1 MAYAVMLDPAW
12 ATVYNSR
19 LLSSNKCPPMFQ
31 KLSQRVSD
39 VFRSFTG
46 TDKITD
52 AMLEKGASSLRQ
64 ALREADVAESV
75 TQQLLTQFNEK
86 ALNQAVVSGAK
97 PGDVLIKL
105 FHDNLV
111 EVLGSGDDFSLHLT
125 KKPAVIML
133 VGLQGAG
140 KTTFA
145 ARLAKQ
151 LHREKKSRC
160 LLASLDVY
168 RPAAMDQLATLASQ
182 AKIDCFPATPDQKPA
197 QLAQE
202 AMRVAKE
209 ASYDV
214 LILDTAGRMH
224 VDENMMA
231 ECQELQ
237 KLCKPS
243 EILFVID
250 SMTGQDAAINAK
262 SFNDQLA
269 LTGAVLTKTDGDS
282 RGGAA
287 LSVRQVT
294 GKPIKFMTTGE
305 HLDDLDDFQP
315 ERIASQILG
324 MGDIV
329 SLVKQFESKVDQEK
343 TKKMANKLLKSGA
356 FDFNDLAA
364 QLEQMA
370 SLGGMKGILSKLPN
384 LGGQLPL
391 EMLEKKLDSQSFDQ
405 IAVMIKSMTPQERAF
420 PALVMNVKSRQQR
433 IISGSGRS
441 IKEFKGMLKQFQK
454 MQKMA
459 SKFKGKGMMDMMG
472 KMSDLFGGGK

>member
-1 MAYAVMLDPAW
+1 
-12 ATVYNSR
+12 
-19 LLSSNKCPPMFQ
+19 MFQ
-31 KLSQRVSD
+31 QLSQRISD
-39 VFRSFTG
+39 VFRSFSG

-52 AMLEKGASSLRQ
+52 AMLQQGAVSLRN
-64 ALREADVAESV
+64 AMRDADVAESV
-75 TQQLLTQFNEK
+75 TDQLLQQFNEK

-97 PGDVLIKL
+97 ASDVLVKL
-105 FHDNLV
+105 FHDNLI
-111 EVLGSGDDFSLHLT
+111 EVLGKGDDFSLKLS
-125 KKPAVIML
+125 KKPAIIML

-151 LHREKKSRC
+151 LKKEQHSKC

-168 RPAAMDQLATLASQ
+168 RPAAMDQLATLAQQ
-182 AKIDCFPATPDQKPA
+182 AGVDCLPATPDQTPETIAKA
-197 QLAQE
+197 
-202 AMRVAKE
+202 AMDSAKSE
-209 ASYDV
+209 SYDV

-224 VDENMMA
+224 VNEEMMT
-231 ECQELQ
+231 ECRQLQ
-237 KLCKPS
+237 QQCKPC

-250 SMTGQDAAINAK
+250 SMTGQDAANNAK
-262 SFNDQLA
+262 AFNDQLA

-294 GKPIKFMTTGE
+294 GKPIKYMTTGE
-305 HLDDLDDFQP
+305 HLDDLDHFQP

-329 SLVKQFESKVDQEK
+329 ALVKQFENKVDQEK
-343 TKKMANKLLKSGA
+343 TKKMANKLLKSGE

-384 LGGQLPL
+384 LGGQLPM
-391 EMLEKKLDSQSFDQ
+391 EMLEKKLDTESFDH
-405 IAVMIKSMTPQERAF
+405 IAVMIRSMTPQERAF
-420 PALVMNVKSRQQR
+420 PTLVMNVKSRQQR
-433 IISGSGRS
+433 IVSGSGRS
-441 IKEFKGMLKQFQK
+441 IKEFKAMLKQFQR

-459 SKFKGKGMMDMMG
+459 AKFKGKNMMNMMG
-472 KMSDLFGGGK
+472 KMSDLFGGKR

>member
-1 MAYAVMLDPAW
+1 
-12 ATVYNSR
+12 
-19 LLSSNKCPPMFQ
+19 MFQ
-31 KLSQRVSD
+31 QLSQRISD

-52 AMLEKGASSLRQ
+52 AMLQQGAVSLRN
-64 ALREADVAESV
+64 ALRDADVAESV
-75 TQQLLTQFNEK
+75 TDQLLQQFNEK

-97 PGDVLIKL
+97 ASDVLVKL
-105 FHDNLV
+105 FHDNLI
-111 EVLGSGDDFSLHLT
+111 EVLGKGDDFSLKLS
-125 KKPAVIML
+125 KKPAIIML

-151 LHREKKSRC
+151 LKKDSASKC

-168 RPAAMDQLATLASQ
+168 RPAAMDQLATLAQQ
-182 AKIDCFPATPDQKPA
+182 ADVDCFPATPDQTPDSIAKN
-197 QLAQE
+197 
-202 AMRVAKE
+202 AMERAKSE
-209 ASYDV
+209 SYDV

-224 VDENMMA
+224 VNDEMMA
-231 ECQELQ
+231 ECRQLQ
-237 KLCKPS
+237 QSCKPC

-250 SMTGQDAAINAK
+250 SMTGQDAANNAK
-262 SFNDQLA
+262 AFNDQLA

-294 GKPIKFMTTGE
+294 GKPIKYMTTGE
-305 HLDDLDDFQP
+305 HLDDLDNFQP

-329 SLVKQFESKVDQEK
+329 ALVKQFENKVDQEK
-343 TKKMANKLLKSGA
+343 TKKMAKKLLKSGD

-384 LGGQLPL
+384 LGGQLPM
-391 EMLEKKLDSQSFDQ
+391 EMLEKKLDSASFDH
-405 IAVMIKSMTPQERAF
+405 IAVMIRSMTPQERAF
-420 PALVMNVKSRQQR
+420 PTLVMNVKSRQRR
-433 IISGSGRS
+433 IVSGSGRS
-441 IKEFKGMLKQFQK
+441 PKEFKAMLKQFQR

-459 SKFKGKGMMDMMG
+459 AKFKGKGMMNMMG
-472 KMSDLFGGGK
+472 KMSDLFGGER

>member
-1 MAYAVMLDPAW
+1 
-12 ATVYNSR
+12 
-19 LLSSNKCPPMFQ
+19 MFQ
-31 KLSQRVSD
+31 QLSQRISD

-52 AMLEKGASSLRQ
+52 AMLQQGAVSLRN
-64 ALREADVAESV
+64 ALRDADVAESV
-75 TQQLLTQFNEK
+75 TDQLLQQFNEK

-97 PGDVLIKL
+97 ASDVLVKL
-105 FHDNLV
+105 FHDNLI
-111 EVLGSGDDFSLHLT
+111 EVLGKDDDFSLKLS
-125 KKPAVIML
+125 KKPAIIML

-151 LHREKKSRC
+151 LKKDHSSKC
-160 LLASLDVY
+160 LLTSLDVY
-168 RPAAMDQLATLASQ
+168 RPAAMDQLATLAQQ
-182 AKIDCFPATPDQKPA
+182 ADVDCFPATPDQTPDSIAKN
-197 QLAQE
+197 
-202 AMRVAKE
+202 AMERAKSE
-209 ASYDV
+209 SYDV

-224 VDENMMA
+224 VNDDMMA
-231 ECQELQ
+231 ECRQLQ
-237 KLCKPS
+237 QVCKPC

-250 SMTGQDAAINAK
+250 SMTGQDAANNAK
-262 SFNDQLA
+262 AFNDQLA

-294 GKPIKFMTTGE
+294 GKPIKYMTTGE
-305 HLDDLDDFQP
+305 HLDDLDNFQP

-329 SLVKQFESKVDQEK
+329 SLVKQFENKVDQEK
-343 TKKMANKLLKSGA
+343 TKKMAKKLLKSGD

-384 LGGQLPL
+384 LGGQLPM
-391 EMLEKKLDSQSFDQ
+391 EMLEKKLDSASFDH
-405 IAVMIKSMTPQERAF
+405 IAVMIRSMTPQERAF
-420 PALVMNVKSRQQR
+420 PTLVMNVKSRQKR
-433 IISGSGRS
+433 IMSGSGRS
-441 IKEFKGMLKQFQK
+441 QKEFKAMLKQFQR

-459 SKFKGKGMMDMMG
+459 AKFKGKNMMNMMG
-472 KMSDLFGGGK
+472 KMSDLFGGQR

>member
-1 MAYAVMLDPAW
+1 
-12 ATVYNSR
+12 
-19 LLSSNKCPPMFQ
+19 MFQ
-31 KLSQRVSD
+31 QLSQRISD

-52 AMLEKGASSLRQ
+52 AMLQQGAVSLRN
-64 ALREADVAESV
+64 ALRDADVAESV
-75 TQQLLTQFNEK
+75 TDQLLQQFNEK

-97 PGDVLIKL
+97 ASDVLVKL
-105 FHDNLV
+105 FHDNLI
-111 EVLGSGDDFSLHLT
+111 EVLGKGDDFSLKLS
-125 KKPAVIML
+125 KKPAIIML

-151 LHREKKSRC
+151 LKKDHSSKC
-160 LLASLDVY
+160 LLTSLDVY
-168 RPAAMDQLATLASQ
+168 RPAAMDQLATLAQQ
-182 AKIDCFPATPDQKPA
+182 ADVDCFPATPDQTPDSIAKN
-197 QLAQE
+197 
-202 AMRVAKE
+202 AMERAKSE
-209 ASYDV
+209 SYDV

-224 VDENMMA
+224 VNDDMMA
-231 ECQELQ
+231 ECRQLQ
-237 KLCKPS
+237 QVCKPC

-250 SMTGQDAAINAK
+250 SMTGQDAANNAK
-262 SFNDQLA
+262 AFNDQLA

-294 GKPIKFMTTGE
+294 GKPIKYMTTGE
-305 HLDDLDDFQP
+305 HLDDLDNFQP

-329 SLVKQFESKVDQEK
+329 SLVKQFENKVDQEK
-343 TKKMANKLLKSGA
+343 TKKMAKKLLKSGD

-384 LGGQLPL
+384 LGGQLPM
-391 EMLEKKLDSQSFDQ
+391 EMLEKKLDSASFDH
-405 IAVMIKSMTPQERAF
+405 IAVMIRSMTPQERAF
-420 PALVMNVKSRQQR
+420 PTLVMNVKSRQKR
-433 IISGSGRS
+433 IMSGSGRS
-441 IKEFKGMLKQFQK
+441 QKEFKAMLKQFQR

-459 SKFKGKGMMDMMG
+459 AKFKGKNMMNMMG
-472 KMSDLFGGGK
+472 KMSDLFGGQR

>member
-1 MAYAVMLDPAW
+1 
-12 ATVYNSR
+12 
-19 LLSSNKCPPMFQ
+19 MFQ
-31 KLSQRVSD
+31 QLSQRISD
-39 VFRSFTG
+39 VFRTFTG

-52 AMLEKGASSLRQ
+52 AMLQQGAVSLRN
-64 ALREADVAESV
+64 ALRDADVAESV
-75 TQQLLTQFNEK
+75 TDQLLQQFNEK

-97 PGDVLIKL
+97 ASDVLVKL
-105 FHDNLV
+105 FHDNLI
-111 EVLGSGDDFSLHLT
+111 EVLGKGDDFSLKLS
-125 KKPAVIML
+125 KKPAIIML

-151 LHREKKSRC
+151 LKKDHSSKC
-160 LLASLDVY
+160 LLTSLDVY
-168 RPAAMDQLATLASQ
+168 RPAAMDQLATLAQQ
-182 AKIDCFPATPDQKPA
+182 ADVDCFPATPDQTPDSIAKN
-197 QLAQE
+197 
-202 AMRVAKE
+202 AMERAKSQ
-209 ASYDV
+209 SYDV

-224 VDENMMA
+224 VNDDMMA
-231 ECQELQ
+231 ECRQLQ
-237 KLCKPS
+237 QVCKPC

-250 SMTGQDAAINAK
+250 SMTGQDAANNAK
-262 SFNDQLA
+262 AFNDQLA

-294 GKPIKFMTTGE
+294 GKPIKYMTTGE
-305 HLDDLDDFQP
+305 HLDDLDNFQP

-329 SLVKQFESKVDQEK
+329 SLVKQFENKVDQEK
-343 TKKMANKLLKSGA
+343 TKKMAKKLLKSGD

-384 LGGQLPL
+384 LGGQLPM
-391 EMLEKKLDSQSFDQ
+391 EMLEKKLDSASFDH
-405 IAVMIKSMTPQERAF
+405 IAVMIRSMTPQERAF
-420 PALVMNVKSRQQR
+420 PTLVMNVKSRQKR
-433 IISGSGRS
+433 IMSGSGRS
-441 IKEFKGMLKQFQK
+441 QKEFKAMLKQFQR

-459 SKFKGKGMMDMMG
+459 AKFKGKNMMNMMG
-472 KMSDLFGGGK
+472 KMSDLFGGQR

>member
-1 MAYAVMLDPAW
+1 
-12 ATVYNSR
+12 
-19 LLSSNKCPPMFQ
+19 MFQ
-31 KLSQRVSD
+31 QLSQRISD
-39 VFRSFTG
+39 VFRTFTG

-52 AMLEKGASSLRQ
+52 AMLQQGAVSLRN
-64 ALREADVAESV
+64 ALRDADVAESV
-75 TQQLLTQFNEK
+75 TDQLLQQFNEK

-97 PGDVLIKL
+97 ASDVLVKL
-105 FHDNLV
+105 FHDNLI
-111 EVLGSGDDFSLHLT
+111 EVLGKGDDFSLKLS
-125 KKPAVIML
+125 KKPAIIML

-151 LHREKKSRC
+151 LKKDHSSKC
-160 LLASLDVY
+160 LLTSLDVY
-168 RPAAMDQLATLASQ
+168 RPAAMDQLATLAQQ
-182 AKIDCFPATPDQKPA
+182 ADVDCFPATPDQTPDSIAKN
-197 QLAQE
+197 
-202 AMRVAKE
+202 AMERAKSE
-209 ASYDV
+209 SYDV

-224 VDENMMA
+224 VNDDMMA
-231 ECQELQ
+231 ECRQLQ
-237 KLCKPS
+237 QVCKPC

-250 SMTGQDAAINAK
+250 SMTGQDAANNAK
-262 SFNDQLA
+262 AFNDQLA

-294 GKPIKFMTTGE
+294 GKPIKYMTTGE
-305 HLDDLDDFQP
+305 HLDDLDNFQP

-329 SLVKQFESKVDQEK
+329 SLVKQFENKVDQEK
-343 TKKMANKLLKSGA
+343 TKKMAKKLLKSGD

-384 LGGQLPL
+384 LGGQLPM
-391 EMLEKKLDSQSFDQ
+391 EMLEKKLDSASFDH
-405 IAVMIKSMTPQERAF
+405 IAVMIRSMTPQERAF
-420 PALVMNVKSRQQR
+420 PTLVMNVKSRQKR
-433 IISGSGRS
+433 IMSGSGRS
-441 IKEFKGMLKQFQK
+441 QKEFKAMLKQFQR

-459 SKFKGKGMMDMMG
+459 AKFKGKNMMNMMG
-472 KMSDLFGGGK
+472 KMSDLFGGQR